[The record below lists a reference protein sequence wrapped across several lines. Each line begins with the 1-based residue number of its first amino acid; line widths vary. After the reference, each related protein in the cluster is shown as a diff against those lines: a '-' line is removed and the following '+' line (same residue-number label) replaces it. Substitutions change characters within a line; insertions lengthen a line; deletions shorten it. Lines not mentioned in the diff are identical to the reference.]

1 MYNKQFRVKMSDKT
15 ESQKAAKGKKGT
27 RGEEKEVRTCIRTCA
42 MKSLEP
48 LIRSLFFFS
57 FSCSSF
63 GYIIMLLP
71 QSSFLLL

>member
-1 MYNKQFRVKMSDKT
+1 MSDKT

-48 LIRSLFFFS
+48 LIRSLFFLYF
-57 FSCSSF
+57 FF
-63 GYIIMLLP
+63 LFFFWIYIIMLLP